1 VRTWDINEPI
11 VSDTQ
16 HACVPSATASDKT
29 DVDADVV
36 VRQGCELHTRLAGL
50 LRKVV
55 WPISDISAFCCA
67 SDECY
72 L

>member
-1 VRTWDINEPI
+1 MWDINEPV
-11 VSDTQ
+11 VSSTPRAVALSLQAGDG
-16 HACVPSATASDKT
+16 AA
-29 DVDADVV
+29 VDADDKPSARR
-36 VRQGCELHTRLAGL
+36 VRESYKSWTGL

-55 WPISDISAFCCA
+55 WPMTDVSAFCCA